1 MVGVAV
7 AVAVVVGVVVVVG
20 VAVAVVVGVVVVVG
34 VAVAV
39 VVVVAVGVVVAVV
52 VNLKKAMPRV
62 SSGDSGARH
71 PYLIPRL
78 YRKIVCERLLNDRG
92 YLGPE
97 YIKLLEKQRDD
108 CTKQM
113 ERRALI

>member
-1 MVGVAV
+1 MVAVGVVVVV
-7 AVAVVVGVVVVVG
+7 AVAVVVGVV
-20 VAVAVVVGVVVVVG
+20 

-39 VVVVAVGVVVAVV
+39 VVVVAVGVVVAVVVGVGVVVV

>member
-1 MVGVAV
+1 MVV
-7 AVAVVVGVVVVVG
+7 VAVVVGVVVVVG
-20 VAVAVVVGVVVVVG
+20 VG

-39 VVVVAVGVVVAVV
+39 AVGVGVVVAVV
-52 VNLKKAMPRV
+52 VAVNLKKAMPRV

>member
-1 MVGVAV
+1 MVGVA
-7 AVAVVVGVVVVVG
+7 
-20 VAVAVVVGVVVVVG
+20 

>member
-1 MVGVAV
+1 MVV
-7 AVAVVVGVVVVVG
+7 VVVGVVVAAAVVVGVG
-20 VAVAVVVGVVVVVG
+20 VAVAVVV
-34 VAVAV
+34 AV
-39 VVVVAVGVVVAVV
+39 
-52 VNLKKAMPRV
+52 NFKKAMPRV

>member
-1 MVGVAV
+1 MVVVAV
-7 AVAVVVGVVVVVG
+7 AVAVG
-20 VAVAVVVGVVVVVG
+20 
-34 VAVAV
+34 V
-39 VVVVAVGVVVAVV
+39 VVVVAVNV
-52 VNLKKAMPRV
+52 KEAMPRV

>member
-1 MVGVAV
+1 M
-7 AVAVVVGVVVVVG
+7 VVVGVVVVVVVVVV
-20 VAVAVVVGVVVVVG
+20 VAVAVAVGVG

-39 VVVVAVGVVVAVV
+39 VVA